1 MEQEQLIAFLNK
13 KSKEYNKEFF
23 IENDPISVPH
33 RFKKMQDVEI
43 AGFFAAIFSWG
54 NRKTIIKKSL
64 ELMQH
69 MEFVPHDF
77 CKNHS
82 DNDLKKLLG
91 FKHRTFNATDLL
103 YFLSFLKMHYTKH
116 SSLETAFVQWMN
128 KSDTDTENGLNG
140 FYNYFFSLDDVPKR
154 TLKHIAAP
162 HKNSACKRLNM
173 YLRWMVRKDK
183 NGVDFGL
190 WNNIKPGQLIIPLDV
205 HVAKVARA
213 LQLVQRRQ
221 NDWKTATELTATLR
235 LLDAK
240 DPVKYDFA
248 LFGLGVLEK
257 F

>member
-1 MEQEQLIAFLNK
+1 MEQEQLITFLNK

-33 RFKKMQDVEI
+33 RFTLMQDIEI

-54 NRKTIIKKSL
+54 NRKTIIKKSI
-64 ELMQH
+64 ELMQL
-69 MEFVPHDF
+69 MDFAPYDF
-77 CKNHS
+77 CKSHS
-82 DNDLKKLLG
+82 DKELKKFLD
-91 FKHRTFNATDLL
+91 FKHRTFNSTDLL
-103 YFLSFLKMHYTKH
+103 YFLTFLKMHYAKQPT
-116 SSLETAFVQWMN
+116 LATAFTQWMKKN
-128 KSDTDTENGLNG
+128 DVDVENALNG
-140 FYNYFFSLDDVPKR
+140 FYQYFFSLNDVPKR

-162 HKNSACKRLNM
+162 HKKSACKRLNM
-173 YLRWMVRKDK
+173 YLRWMVRKDN

-190 WNNIKPGQLIIPLDV
+190 WKNIKPGQLIIPLDV

-221 NDWKTATELTATLR
+221 NDWKTATELTTTLR

>member
-1 MEQEQLIAFLNK
+1 MEQEQLITFLNK

-33 RFKKMQDVEI
+33 RFTLMQDIEI

-54 NRKTIIKKSL
+54 NRKTIIKKSI
-64 ELMQH
+64 ELMQL
-69 MEFVPHDF
+69 MDFAPYDF

-82 DNDLKKLLG
+82 DKELKKFLD
-91 FKHRTFNATDLL
+91 FKHRTFNSTDLL

-140 FYNYFFSLDDVPKR
+140 FYNYFFFFFFLAES
-154 TLKHIAAP
+154 TLKYIAAP

-205 HVAKVARA
+205 HVAKVARTFK
-213 LQLVQRRQ
+213 LIQRKQ
-221 NDWKTATELTATLR
+221 NDWLTAKQLTALLR
-235 LLDAK
+235 QYDAK